1 MIACGI
7 QSAGISALIL
17 ISGMDSQADCPYL
30 PYNPA
35 MARGWESKSIEAQQA
50 DALAEPQRSRSKLTP
65 EQARLR
71 RKIEGL
77 SLSRLR
83 VLQQLEASRDPRHT
97 QMLQQALAD
106 LDRRLYD
113 LQSH

>member
-1 MIACGI
+1 MINWGI

-30 PYNPA
+30 PYNPT